1 MKELACV
8 RARMARPA
16 GGVQWG
22 RALYRP
28 PRLVRAQLGAPVPIL
43 FISDLHLRPDCPEM
57 AQRALD
63 PARGEQPALILLGGD
78 MSEYDE
84 GLVLSLEAL
93 RRVFPNTPAFAVP
106 GNNDDGLFGGDR
118 KAQREVYDR
127 YGVGYLLNDSRS
139 LVLDGRRVEIAGV
152 EDSYTHTPCAEGLFS
167 QREGVYR
174 ILLSHAPL
182 SFLLDAGADLMLCGH
197 THGGQMN
204 VLGFTCYFLGYES
217 GYRYA
222 LLSGRRR
229 FGKTL
234 LLVSRGIGYSKL
246 PVRIGSRSEIHL
258 IT

>member
-1 MKELACV
+1 MKDFTRV

-22 RALYRP
+22 RLLYRP
-28 PRLVRAQLGAPVPIL
+28 PRLVRVQAGAPAPIL
-43 FISDLHLRPDCPEM
+43 FISDLHLRPECPEM

-63 PARGEQPALILLGGD
+63 PVRKEKPALLLLGGD

-84 GLVLSLEAL
+84 GLVLSLKAL
-93 RRVFPNTPAFAVP
+93 REAFPDTPAFAVP

-118 KAQREVYDR
+118 SAQKEIYDSFEIR
-127 YGVGYLLNDSRS
+127 YLLNDSET
-139 LVLDGRRVEIAGV
+139 LTLGGRRVEIAGV
-152 EDSYTHTPCAEGLFS
+152 EDSYSHTPSAEGLFS
-167 QREGVYR
+167 ANEDAYR

-182 SFLLDAGADLMLCGH
+182 SFLLNAGADLMLCGH
-197 THGGQMN
+197 THGGQLN
-204 VLGFTCYFLGYES
+204 ALGFTCYFLGYES
-217 GYRYA
+217 GFRYA

-246 PVRIGSRSEIHL
+246 PVRVGSRSEIHL